1 MSVTERRVAALPG
14 SVSPAPGQRV
24 LIVCPEAPSPP
35 TWGFALR
42 VHHLALQL
50 ARRHQVT
57 LVAYGTADDGR
68 DWAGLRRTLH
78 AVHRVPQP
86 AALGSR
92 RRHQMTSLAGRSSFH
107 LNALHS
113 DAMQR
118 ELDAL
123 LGDGGFDIVQVESS
137 QMMCFRFPGDTPV
150 VVDEHNIEY
159 QLLERVARIETSP
172 VRRVF
177 GRVEASKV
185 RREEREAWLC
195 AAGCVAT
202 SAVDEAVIRSS
213 HPSVRT
219 AVVPNA
225 VDTEHLQP
233 DSSPVDPDALLFV
246 GSLNYR
252 PNADGVAWFVD
263 EVLPRV
269 RRARPAAVLTIVGP
283 STPALLRRLAAPG
296 VTVTGAVDDVLPYLR
311 RASVVVAPLRVGGG
325 TRLKVLEGLSMAK
338 PVVSTTLGA
347 EGLEVADGEHLL
359 LADGAAEMADSIL
372 RLLADPALRRRLGDA
387 GRALAVERYGWAGA
401 AARLE
406 AFHAEVAS
414 VRTGGA

>member
-14 SVSPAPGQRV
+14 SVRAARGRRV

-42 VHHLALQL
+42 VHHLASRL
-50 ARRHQVT
+50 ALRHQVT
-57 LVAYGTADDGR
+57 LVAYGSDGDGR

-78 AVHRVPQP
+78 AVHQVPPP

-92 RRHQMTSLAGRSSFH
+92 RRHQMASLAGRSSFH

-252 PNADGVAWFVD
+252 PKPRWVWTVSVNGEILLGGV
-263 EVLPRV
+263 RN
-269 RRARPAAVLTIVGP
+269 
-283 STPALLRRLAAPG
+283 S
-296 VTVTGAVDDVLPYLR
+296 
-311 RASVVVAPLRVGGG
+311 PL
-325 TRLKVLEGLSMAK
+325 
-338 PVVSTTLGA
+338 
-347 EGLEVADGEHLL
+347 
-359 LADGAAEMADSIL
+359 
-372 RLLADPALRRRLGDA
+372 
-387 GRALAVERYGWAGA
+387 
-401 AARLE
+401 
-406 AFHAEVAS
+406 VAS
-414 VRTGGA
+414 NDYRGLGIGFTYSF